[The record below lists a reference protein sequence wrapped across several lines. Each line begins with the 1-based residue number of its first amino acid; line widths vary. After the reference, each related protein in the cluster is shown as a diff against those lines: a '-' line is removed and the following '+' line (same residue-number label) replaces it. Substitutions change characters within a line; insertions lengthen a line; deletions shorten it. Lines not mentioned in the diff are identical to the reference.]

1 MSDAASAAIKS
12 GYRWELDRAIRT
24 NNYLR
29 VFFSTMVL
37 GYCAFGPGL
46 LIRFPTAVSGVRLST
61 VTQFYAFRPVIFS
74 LVFVALCCV
83 LAALARKSQ
92 FLFEEAFYEDTGD
105 DTTAER
111 RTQYLDNLMP
121 SPFPFVLS
129 GNLLVDAAIF
139 FVTLVAYSFWV
150 VLLVET
156 IPEVMGTHQVIGIV
170 LGSYGLFGGLI
181 ITASIWVGLARRA
194 RLLFRE
200 NSATDPA

>member
-1 MSDAASAAIKS
+1 MTDAASGAIKS

-29 VFFSTMVL
+29 VFFSTAVL

-46 LIRFPTAVSGVRLST
+46 LIRFPTAVSGVRLGT

-74 LVFVALCCV
+74 LVFVAFCCV
-83 LAALARKSQ
+83 LAALARRAH
-92 FLFEEAFYEDTGD
+92 FLFEEAFYEDVED
-105 DTTAER
+105 DTPADKQK
-111 RTQYLDNLMP
+111 QYITTLRP
-121 SPFPFVLS
+121 SPLPFVLS

-150 VLLVET
+150 ILLVET

-181 ITASIWVGLARRA
+181 IVAAIWAGLARRA
-194 RLLFRE
+194 RRLLRE
-200 NSATDPA
+200 HASDPA